1 MFLVIPRNFQPL
13 SLIVFLGHFHVK
25 WKAVST
31 SFASAK
37 HSEGLYR
44 WPIHL
49 HIQQGVL
56 VLDVSCLLGS
66 AKTGNLSQQTNAN
79 MTVIFGL
86 ICHQKDTVMVVTC
99 VSVVTT
105 QALRVQLR
113 GADGATGETGSH
125 FFLRGTLALPPDP
138 PSHSAVNLFAHIHPN
153 SA

>member
-1 MFLVIPRNFQPL
+1 
-13 SLIVFLGHFHVK
+13 
-25 WKAVST
+25 
-31 SFASAK
+31 
-37 HSEGLYR
+37 
-44 WPIHL
+44 
-49 HIQQGVL
+49 
-56 VLDVSCLLGS
+56 
-66 AKTGNLSQQTNAN
+66 
-79 MTVIFGL
+79 
-86 ICHQKDTVMVVTC
+86 MVVTC